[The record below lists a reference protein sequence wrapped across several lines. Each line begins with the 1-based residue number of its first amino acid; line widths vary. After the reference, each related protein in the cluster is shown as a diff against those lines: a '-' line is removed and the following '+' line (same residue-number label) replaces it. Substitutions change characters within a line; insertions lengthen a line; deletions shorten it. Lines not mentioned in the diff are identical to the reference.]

1 MLVDAYH
8 VGRIAD
14 KTVGQLRHVHQS
26 VFLDTDVDKAAKVG
40 DVGHD
45 AGQFYPFLQVIQC
58 TYVFVKLKYLYF
70 LARVS
75 SGFIQLL
82 KNIRQG
88 G

>member
-14 KTVGQLRHVHQS
+14 KTVGQLGYVHQP

-45 AGQFYPFLQVIQC
+45 AGQFHPFL
-58 TYVFVKLKYLYF
+58 
-70 LARVS
+70 
-75 SGFIQLL
+75 
-82 KNIRQG
+82 
-88 G
+88 